1 MEDVNKRI
9 DNLESVVRN
18 ISNKLELFL
27 KSYSEKLEA
36 EILEEKEK
44 EEISPPT
51 EDIWNS
57 ALYSEGVLDLS
68 KFGNM
73 NSTAEYNGTSIKVPE
88 VRINKLLLLDTYM
101 KTVEKLL
108 E

>member
-44 EEISPPT
+44 EEIRPHFETDWTPAPEYIVPP
-51 EDIWNS
+51 
-57 ALYSEGVLDLS
+57 
-68 KFGNM
+68 
-73 NSTAEYNGTSIKVPE
+73 EYKTVVKADKLELLKIYLTTV
-88 VRINKLLLLDTYM
+88 NKLL
-101 KTVEKLL
+101 E
-108 E
+108 